1 MSAAAAHEGAEERPR
16 FNRRERTAAR
26 FFAVQAL
33 FQMEAGDDPLGKV
46 LEEFETW
53 RIGQELDGA
62 PVRDADRTLFRTLV
76 KGAIRHQTRIDRLTD
91 RLLKETWPL
100 GRIDPTL
107 RAIFRAGG
115 AELIETGT
123 PIPVVISEY
132 VEIARDF
139 FPEGREPAMVHA
151 VLDRVAHAVRDEET
165 AAPSTPAPD
174 APAADMS
181 DKTSE

>member
-1 MSAAAAHEGAEERPR
+1 MSDTATPGGPKRPR
-16 FNRRERTAAR
+16 LNRRERTAAR

-53 RIGQELDGA
+53 RIGKELDGA
-62 PVRDADRTLFRTLV
+62 PVSDADRTLFRALV

-91 RLLKETWPL
+91 HALKETWPL

-115 AELIETGT
+115 AELIETDT
-123 PIPVVISEY
+123 PIPVVIAEY

-151 VLDRVAHAVRDEET
+151 VLDRVAHALRDDAAT
-165 AAPSTPAPD
+165 SAAAPAPE
-174 APAADMS
+174 APTDTIS